1 MKKIDCWIITKNV
14 EYPNSPQTSYPVRIC
29 KDEYF
34 AKELLQ
40 SVFDDA
46 KQHCDT
52 KFGTYSN
59 PIWMNEEK
67 TLLKVDCT
75 CYVGW
80 MKYQTIETYHI
91 TPCDNDNLFSKQ
103 IWIND

>member
-1 MKKIDCWIITKNV
+1 MRKIDCWIITKNV
-14 EYPNSPQTSYPVRIC
+14 EYPNNEPSASYPLRIC
-29 KDEYF
+29 ESETF

-46 KQHCDT
+46 NKNRWT

-59 PIWMNEEK
+59 PIWLNDE
-67 TLLKVDCT
+67 TLQVKCT
-75 CYVGW
+75 CRIGW
-80 MKYQTIETYHI
+80 MTFQTTETYHI